1 VAIAQLYPGA
11 KWTPLGAQTETLMTG
26 HDIVCLHTMVG
37 YLISTDKYFRI
48 YNGAG
53 YSGTESHYGVG
64 GKWGPDL
71 GSDLDGAV
79 WQWQDRRYQADAN
92 LNGNNRVISIET
104 ADNAARPI
112 QPWTPK
118 QLEANARIIAW
129 ESSPSSHRNCP
140 STWACHKVGI
150 PLKLIPDTQPGRR
163 GIGYHRQ
170 GCDPWRVTG
179 GVLWSTAY
187 GKDCPTQA
195 RINQIP
201 GIIDRARQ
209 LSYVLAAKPISVTGI
224 DIPHT
229 PPPPPFDLLRKAT
242 DMILVKQAGTDPA
255 RIWLLTGT
263 SRRHVADLAAF
274 QTLKAAGVPYDED
287 AAVSSEMLQ
296 WFQTDMTPVVLAD
309 GSEYPVGK
317 EIRSTWPP
325 PS

>member
-1 VAIAQLYPGA
+1 
-11 KWTPLGAQTETLMTG
+11 LGAQTETLMTG

-37 YLISTDKYFRI
+37 YLVSTDKYFRI
-48 YNGAG
+48 YNGSG

-71 GSDLDGAV
+71 GGDLDGAV

-118 QLEANARIIAW
+118 QLEANARIVAW

-140 STWACHKVGI
+140 STWNCHKVGI

-163 GIGYHRQ
+163 GVGYHRQ
-170 GCDPWRVTG
+170 GCDPWRVAG

-209 LSYVLAAKPISVTGI
+209 LSYALAAKPISVTSV
-224 DIPHT
+224 DL
-229 PPPPPFDLLRKAT
+229 PPTTVPDLDLDLLRKAT
-242 DMILVKQAGTDPA
+242 DMILVKQAGTDPT

-263 SRRHVADLAAF
+263 SRRHVADFAAF
-274 QTLKAAGVPYDED
+274 TQLKAAGVPFDED
-287 AAVSSEMLQ
+287 AEVSSQLLQ
-296 WFQTDMTPVVLAD
+296 WFPQAEGTLA
-309 GSEYPVGK
+309 
-317 EIRSTWPP
+317 EIRSVYPAP
-325 PS
+325 